1 MFTLNAQSDNLIS
14 LCLVT
19 YQTRDYL
26 KGCLDSIAA
35 CPPRRPIE
43 LILVDNGSKD
53 GTVQLIE
60 QSFPQAVLIQNETNR
75 GYTAAMNQALR
86 EAKGQYLVQLNPD
99 TIVYEQALDT
109 LADFLDAHPEVG
121 ICGPKVLNPDGT
133 LQRSCRRGE
142 STPLA
147 VFAHFSGLDRLFP
160 HQAKLAQYWMSYR
173 QEDETHEVAGVS
185 GSCMMIRR
193 AVVEQIG
200 YLDERFFAYQE
211 DADYCFRAR
220 QAGWKVMY
228 VPTAKVLHYG
238 GVGGS
243 HVEPY
248 RSILEWHR
256 SYWLYYRKNLAH
268 NYPNWFNALYYL
280 MMGVKLG
287 SSLALQVLNLGRF
300 SSRKR
305 KVQR

>member
-1 MFTLNAQSDNLIS
+1 MEHPSDS
-14 LCLVT
+14 LSICIVS
-19 YQTRDYL
+19 YQTCEFL
-26 KGCLDSIAA
+26 KRCLASIFAH
-35 CPPRRPIE
+35 PPRRPFE
-43 LILVDNGSKD
+43 LIIADNGSTD
-53 GTVQLIE
+53 GTPDLLRNEFSQVK
-60 QSFPQAVLIQNETNR
+60 LIQNPYNL

-86 EAKGQYLVQLNPD
+86 QSKGEYLIQLNPD
-99 TIVYEQALDT
+99 TEVYEGAFDI
-109 LADFLDAHPEVG
+109 LADFLEAHSDVG

-133 LQRSCRRGE
+133 LQRPCRRGE

-147 VFAHFSGLDRLFP
+147 VIAHFSGLDRLFP
-160 HQAKLAQYWMSYR
+160 KNQKLAQYWMSYR
-173 QEDETHEVAGVS
+173 GEDEIHEVAGVS

-220 QAGWKVMY
+220 QAGWKVVY
-228 VPTAKVLHYG
+228 VPTAKILHYG

-256 SYWLYYRKNLAH
+256 SYWNYYRKNLAH
-268 NYPNWFNALYYL
+268 NYPSWFNAFYYL
-280 MMGVKLG
+280 LMGVKLG
-287 SSLALQVLNLGRF
+287 TSLALQALNLGRF
-300 SSRKR
+300 SKR
-305 KVQR
+305 NVKIQQRS

>member
-1 MFTLNAQSDNLIS
+1 MIDRPRDLLSICIVS
-14 LCLVT
+14 

-26 KGCLDSIAA
+26 QRCLDSIRVH
-35 CPPRRPIE
+35 PPQRPFEI
-43 LILVDNGSKD
+43 IIVDNGSTD
-53 GTVQLIE
+53 GTPELLCKTFSQVM
-60 QSFPQAVLIQNETNR
+60 LIQNSQNV

-86 EAKGQYLVQLNPD
+86 RAQGEFLVQLNPD
-99 TIVYEQALDT
+99 TEVYEGAFDL
-109 LADFLDAHPEVG
+109 LADFLEAHPEVG
-121 ICGPKVLNPDGT
+121 ICGPKVLNPDGS
-133 LQRSCRRGE
+133 LQRPCRRGE

-147 VFAHFSGLDRLFP
+147 VVAHFSGLDRLFP
-160 HQAKLAQYWMSYR
+160 NNPKLAQYWMSYR
-173 QEDETHEVAGVS
+173 HEDEIHAVAGVS

-228 VPTAKVLHYG
+228 VPTARVLHYG

-243 HVEPY
+243 HVQPY
-248 RSILEWHR
+248 RSVIEWHR
-256 SYWLYYRKNLAH
+256 SYWHYYRKNLAH
-268 NYPNWFNALYYL
+268 NYPSWFNALYYG

-287 SSLALQVLNLGRF
+287 SSLVLEALRLGRF
-300 SSRKR
+300 SRR
-305 KVQR
+305 KVNSQHQR